1 MNKRLGENM
10 KKNIFIVVILILI
23 VAITITGCTNNVGT
37 ASSWPGFSV
46 SEDMAVL
53 SYGSQIYAINTQNGN
68 RQWVF
73 PAEAENGVM
82 FYAPAEIKD
91 GQVLVGDYA
100 HTLYSVNGD
109 NGILSWKFEGAKK
122 RYVASVLA
130 KDGMIYAP
138 NADHTLYVLDSNG
151 LLNWEFK
158 TEGPNWSKP
167 VADDQYVYLASMD
180 HHLYAL
186 QLNYDVADLSTDD
199 NGSKILVDE
208 PVWSTDLETA
218 VVSDPLLADGFLY
231 VGTIDGKLFKIDVAN
246 GAIEWTFEGDTKIKS
261 IWTTPLIVDGM
272 LYFGTEDGYIYA
284 LDIENGEAAWANPTA
299 TNSQIVASGVALNG
313 TVGFGTIAGNLV
325 ILDKNQATSP
335 SIIRDG
341 GIYTT
346 PIFQDGK
353 LYLVMVGG
361 DNLVYA
367 LDENGRE
374 YWAFSSKE

>member
-1 MNKRLGENM
+1 
-10 KKNIFIVVILILI
+10 
-23 VAITITGCTNNVGT
+23 
-37 ASSWPGFSV
+37 
-46 SEDMAVL
+46 
-53 SYGSQIYAINTQNGN
+53 
-68 RQWVF
+68 
-73 PAEAENGVM
+73 
-82 FYAPAEIKD
+82 
-91 GQVLVGDYA
+91 VLVGDYA

-109 NGILSWKFEGAKK
+109 NGILSWKFEGAKN

-130 KDGMIYAP
+130 KVGMIYAP

-231 VGTIDGKLFKIDVAN
+231 VGTIDGKLFKINAAN